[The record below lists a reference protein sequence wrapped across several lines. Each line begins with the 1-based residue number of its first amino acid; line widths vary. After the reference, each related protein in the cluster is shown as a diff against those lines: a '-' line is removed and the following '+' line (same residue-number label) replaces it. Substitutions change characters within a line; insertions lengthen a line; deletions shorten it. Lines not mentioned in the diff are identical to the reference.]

1 MRRWE
6 TLSGTVQGVN
16 KKRNQDWFTVE
27 GTGSGDDPLVLAVAD
42 GHGSAVHARSG
53 LGARFAVDRFTALAA
68 EFGRSAR
75 DCHEPGRLARLMAYA
90 RDGFPRTLV
99 HEWRESALG
108 HWERNPPY
116 PDTGGPE
123 PGPEQKLVLY
133 GTTLIGAVL
142 TPWLLV
148 AWQIG
153 DGDLA
158 VVEHDGT
165 LCRPLAP
172 AEEDLGDETES
183 LCGREAWRAVRMHW
197 APVFEESR
205 TPRLVVLSTDGLSKS
220 FASGDGYRQFVAGLD
235 GRLTAE
241 GGEDVRAALPQWL
254 AQASQYSGDDTTL
267 VAALRYAYADHAQV
281 AERTTAAAAAAAP
294 EAADDAK
301 ADDAGGEADGPT
313 AGAGDATA
321 EAGTGAPA
329 AALPGEASAAG
340 GGRTELERNT
350 ET

>member
-1 MRRWE
+1 MTLGVRRWQ

-27 GTGSGDDPLVLAVAD
+27 GTGSDDDPLVLAVAD
-42 GHGSAVHARSG
+42 GHGSAVHARSD

-75 DCHEPGRLARLMAYA
+75 DCHEPGRLARLMTYA
-90 RDGFPRTLV
+90 RDDFPRALV
-99 HEWRESALG
+99 HAWRDTALG
-108 HWERNPPY
+108 HWERKPPY
-116 PDTGGPE
+116 PDAGGPE
-123 PGPEQKLVLY
+123 PRPEQKLVLY

-142 TPWLLV
+142 TPWLFV

-172 AEEDLGDETES
+172 VEEDLGDETES
-183 LCGREAWRAVRMHW
+183 LCGREAWRSVRMHW
-197 APVFEESR
+197 APVFEEAR

-235 GRLTAE
+235 SRLTAE
-241 GGEDVRAALPQWL
+241 GGDGVRAALPQWL
-254 AQASQYSGDDTTL
+254 RQASQYSGDDTTL
-267 VAALRYAYADHAQV
+267 VAALRHAYGDHAQAAEHGRD
-281 AERTTAAAAAAAP
+281 AERPQALP
-294 EAADDAK
+294 EAA
-301 ADDAGGEADGPT
+301 GPVTGE
-313 AGAGDATA
+313 
-321 EAGTGAPA
+321 APA
-329 AALPGEASAAG
+329 AAG
-340 GGRTELERNT
+340 GHTEPERNT